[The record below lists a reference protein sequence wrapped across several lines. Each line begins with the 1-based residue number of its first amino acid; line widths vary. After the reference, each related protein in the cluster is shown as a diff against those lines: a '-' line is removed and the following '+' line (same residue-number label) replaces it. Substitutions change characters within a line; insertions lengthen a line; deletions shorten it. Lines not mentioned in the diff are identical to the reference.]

1 MTKMTYVQALE
12 IAIAEMQ
19 NEDAKAKL
27 EALKAQ
33 TQKKAASKGER
44 KPSKTQV
51 ANEGHKAVI
60 VAGLQAEPNRLFTI
74 TEMVKEFAFSEE
86 LSNQRVSA
94 LVTQLKKAGV
104 VERTEEK
111 GKAYFKLA

>member
-1 MTKMTYVQALE
+1 MTKMTYVQAIE
-12 IAIAEMQ
+12 IAIAETQ
-19 NEDAKAKL
+19 NAKAKEKL

-33 TQKKAASKGER
+33 MQKKAASKGER

-51 ANEGHKAVI
+51 ANEAHKAVI
-60 VAGLQAEPNRLFTI
+60 VEAMQAEPERLFTI
-74 TEMVKEFAFSEE
+74 TQMVKEFAFSEE

-94 LVTQLKKAGV
+94 LVTQLKKAEV
-104 VERTEEK
+104 VVRVEEK